1 MKRLL
6 KEYKPTELLK
16 SFLTKWIFVI
26 PFAAIFFIITINILL
41 LYVPYMKYFFLS
53 FYLFVTI
60 TMYYTNNIF
69 INTLKNYKVIEQF
82 SYFKLR
88 IILTLIESILTI
100 IILIIVYAYLN

>member
-1 MKRLL
+1 MKQLFQ
-6 KEYKPTELLK
+6 EYKPTELLK

-26 PFAAIFFIITINILL
+26 PIAAIFFIITINLLL

-60 TMYYTNNIF
+60 TMYCTNSIL
-69 INTLKNYKVIEQF
+69 IKTLKNYKVIEQF
-82 SYFKLR
+82 PYFKLR

-100 IILIIVYAYLN
+100 ITLIIVYTYLN